1 MSRRSRRLTIIGVA
15 GALLALAASLVLA
28 GLRDSIVYF
37 YPPTE
42 LAAKAKPGQRVKIGG
57 LVEAGSISHDS
68 SGALLFKVTD
78 NRTSTAVRYTGVVP
92 DLFKETK
99 GVIAEGV
106 YQPGAVFEADSVLA
120 KHDENYMPKEVVEAL
135 KKRGEW
141 RPDAG
146 PGAGKGPG
154 S

>member
-1 MSRRSRRLTIIGVA
+1 MLGAAGV
-15 GALLALAASLVLA
+15 LLAIAATLVLA

-37 YPPTE
+37 YAPSE
-42 LAAKAKPGQRVKIGG
+42 LAAKAKPGQRVKVGG
-57 LVEAGSISHDS
+57 LVEAGSISHDE
-68 SGALLFKVTD
+68 SGAMLFRITD
-78 NRTSTAVRYTGVVP
+78 NQNTTAVRYTGVVP

-106 YQPGAVFEADSVLA
+106 YQPGAVFAADAVLA
-120 KHDENYMPKEVVEAL
+120 KHDENYMPREVVEAL

-141 RPDAG
+141 RPDGSAQK
-146 PGAGKGPG
+146 APG

>member
-1 MSRRSRRLTIIGVA
+1 MTRRGRRLTIIGA
-15 GALLALAASLVLA
+15 AAALLALAASLVLA

-37 YPPTE
+37 YAPSE
-42 LAAKAKPGQRVKIGG
+42 LAAKAKPGQRVKVGG
-57 LVEAGSISHDS
+57 LVAAGSISHDA
-68 SGALLFKVTD
+68 SGAILFKITD
-78 NRTSTAVRYTGVVP
+78 NQNVTAVRYTGLVP

-106 YQPGAVFEADSVLA
+106 YEPGAVFAADSVLA

-141 RPDAG
+141 RPDDAK
-146 PGAGKGPG
+146 APG

>member
-1 MSRRSRRLTIIGVA
+1 ML
-15 GALLALAASLVLA
+15 GAAAVLLAIAAALVLA

-37 YPPTE
+37 YAPTE

-57 LVEAGSISHDS
+57 LVEADSVLHDET
-68 SGALLFKVTD
+68 GALLFKVTD
-78 NRTSTAVRYTGVVP
+78 NHKSIAVRYTGVVP

-106 YQPGAVFEADSVLA
+106 YQPGAVFAADTVLA

-141 RPDAG
+141 RPDASEQKS
-146 PGAGKGPG
+146 PGQKAPG

>member
-1 MSRRSRRLTIIGVA
+1 MLGA
-15 GALLALAASLVLA
+15 AAALLALAATLVLA

-37 YPPTE
+37 YAPTE

-57 LVEAGSISHDS
+57 LVEAGSISHDET
-68 SGALLFKVTD
+68 GALLFKVTD
-78 NRTSTAVRYTGVVP
+78 NHASTAVRYTGVVP

-106 YQPGAVFEADSVLA
+106 YQPGAVFAADTVLA

-141 RPDAG
+141 RPDAS
-146 PGAGKGPG
+146 AQKAPG

>member
-1 MSRRSRRLTIIGVA
+1 MTRRGRRLTIIGAA
-15 GALLALAASLVLA
+15 GALLALAATLVLA

-37 YPPTE
+37 YPPSE
-42 LAAKAKPGQRVKIGG
+42 LASKAEPGQRVKVGG
-57 LVEAGSISHDS
+57 LVEAGSVSHDAT
-68 SGALLFKVTD
+68 GALLFRITD
-78 NRTSTAVRYTGVVP
+78 NNSTTSVRYTGVVP

-99 GVIAEGV
+99 GIIAEGV

-135 KKRGEW
+135 KERGEW
-141 RPDAG
+141 RPEAG
-146 PGAGKGPG
+146 QKAPG